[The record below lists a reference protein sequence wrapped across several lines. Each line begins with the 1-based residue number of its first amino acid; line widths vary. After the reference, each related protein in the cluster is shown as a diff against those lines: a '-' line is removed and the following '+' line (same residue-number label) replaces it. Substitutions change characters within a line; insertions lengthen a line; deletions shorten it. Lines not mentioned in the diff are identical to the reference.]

1 MARTIAD
8 FITENITTY
17 NLLFFHGHIPPS
29 ILNYYRIY
37 IKFLEM
43 PISGKM
49 ERVKELAV
57 EMNLSEKTILR
68 AIDKMEEEIN
78 I

>member
-17 NLLFFHGHIPPS
+17 NLLYFHGHIPPS

-37 IKFLEM
+37 NKYIEM
-43 PISGKM
+43 PIVGKM
-49 ERVKELAV
+49 ERIKELSV
-57 EMNLSEKTILR
+57 EMNISEMTIRR
-68 AIDKMEEEIN
+68 AIDKMEEKI
-78 I
+78 